1 MKKPIIIIALIILI
15 AAGGVGALYA
25 TGNLKE
31 ISLDVL
37 AEKVQQEQ
45 VGRITIQGDDL
56 EVVLR
61 DGTVLRSKKEREK
74 SLTESLLN
82 YGASAKKLGKVNI
95 KTRNERLPVGLK
107 FFLPIFFTLGLIFTY
122 YYLILTGFKILKIK
136 EVPKHKVAVYVSIM
150 FLLGLFLNPAI
161 SVVFRNVSYK
171 PVLYFTS
178 VSVSFLI
185 VFLLLKYYFLLS
197 GKRLWQFLLYLI
209 VVRAALFLVIN
220 FVVCA
225 IAIQ

>member
-1 MKKPIIIIALIILI
+1 MAFAFINVKTEFAGSNFLFNLCLEKII
-15 AAGGVGALYA
+15 
-25 TGNLKE
+25 K
-31 ISLDVL
+31 
-37 AEKVQQEQ
+37 
-45 VGRITIQGDDL
+45 
-56 EVVLR
+56 
-61 DGTVLRSKKEREK
+61 
-74 SLTESLLN
+74 
-82 YGASAKKLGKVNI
+82 
-95 KTRNERLPVGLK
+95 
-107 FFLPIFFTLGLIFTY
+107 FTLGLIFTY

-136 EVPKHKVAVYVSIM
+136 EVPKHKVVVYVSIM

-220 FVVCA
+220 FVVSA
-225 IAIQ
+225 I